1 MPFSRTL
8 HIIQKMISNRFEDSR
23 LLMSDDLRDILPE
36 ETQLDLIN
44 DGFIIVVLA
53 TNPRDF
59 SLVGNLVGIEV
70 KKDKVVKIDLRVSL
84 EDSYNFIVNYFS
96 EKISR
101 NLGGIV
107 MSLGEKAYSHQP
119 VSYKINTVKIV
130 DLDSE
135 NKMCVLAVDLFKIS
149 DEEK

>member
-53 TNPRDF
+53 TNPREL
-59 SLVGNLVGIEV
+59 SLVGSLVGIEV
-70 KKDKVVKIDLRVSL
+70 KKDKVIKMDLRVSL

-101 NLGGIV
+101 DLGGIV

-119 VSYKINTVKIV
+119 APYKINTVKIV
-130 DLDSE
+130 DLDSA
-135 NKMCVLAVDLFKIS
+135 NKMCVLAIDLFKIS